1 MTMAKILMSGVGF
14 AALASAAP
22 AAAQYYQYANPY
34 GNAYGYGYGMNSQAA
49 VNRCTAAVQ
58 NRLNYRTAYNNGYYG
73 AYNTGRV
80 LNVTRVDPNRSSI
93 RVRGLATSGR
103 VANGL
108 NLFGL
113 LGSNY
118 RADLSFACTVDYNG
132 RIRDIDINR
141 R

>member
-1 MTMAKILMSGVGF
+1 MTMAKILIGTAGL

-22 AAAQYYQYANPY
+22 SAAQYYPY
-34 GNAYGYGYGMNSQAA
+34 GNAYGYGYGIDSQAA

-58 NRLNYRTAYNNGYYG
+58 NRLSYQTAYNNYYG

-80 LNVTRVDPNRSSI
+80 LNVTRVVPTSNSI

-103 VANGL
+103 VSNGL

-118 RADLSFACTVDYNG
+118 RADLSYACTVDYRG
-132 RIRDIDINR
+132 RVRDIDINR

>member
-1 MTMAKILMSGVGF
+1 MTMAKILIGTAGL

-22 AAAQYYQYANPY
+22 SAAQYYPY
-34 GNAYGYGYGMNSQAA
+34 GNAYGYGYGIDSQAA

-58 NRLNYRTAYNNGYYG
+58 NRLSYQTAYNNYYG

-80 LNVTRVDPNRSSI
+80 LSVTRVVPTSNSI

-103 VANGL
+103 VSNGL

-118 RADLSFACTVDYNG
+118 RADLSYACTVDYRG
-132 RIRDIDINR
+132 RVRDIDINR

>member
-1 MTMAKILMSGVGF
+1 MTMAKILIGATGL

-22 AAAQYYQYANPY
+22 STAQYYPY
-34 GNAYGYGYGMNSQAA
+34 GNAYGYNAINSQSA
-49 VNRCTAAVQ
+49 VSRCTAAVQ
-58 NRLNYRTAYNNGYYG
+58 NRLSYRTAYNSGYYG

-80 LNVTRVDPNRSSI
+80 LSVTRVDPNRSSI

-103 VANGL
+103 VNNGL

-118 RADLSFACTVDYNG
+118 RADLSYSCTVDYRG
-132 RIRDIDINR
+132 RVRDVDINR

>member
-1 MTMAKILMSGVGF
+1 MTMAKILIGGVGF

-22 AAAQYYQYANPY
+22 SAAQYYPY
-34 GNAYGYGYGMNSQAA
+34 GNAYGYDNYGINSQAA

-58 NRLNYRTAYNNGYYG
+58 NRLSYRAAYNNYYG

-80 LNVTRVDPNRSSI
+80 LSVTRVDPNRKSI

-103 VANGL
+103 VNNGL

-118 RADLSFACTVDYNG
+118 RADLSYSCTVDYRG
-132 RIRDIDINR
+132 RVRDIDINR

>member
-1 MTMAKILMSGVGF
+1 MTMARILIGGLGF

-22 AAAQYYQYANPY
+22 SAAQYYPY
-34 GNAYGYGYGMNSQAA
+34 GNAYGYNYGYGINSQTA

-58 NRLNYRTAYNNGYYG
+58 NRLNYRTAYNNNYYG
-73 AYNTGRV
+73 AYNSGRV
-80 LNVTRVDPNRSSI
+80 LNVTRVDPNRNSI

-103 VANGL
+103 VNNGL

-118 RADLSFACTVDYNG
+118 RADLSYACTVDYRG
-132 RIRDIDINR
+132 YVRDVDINR